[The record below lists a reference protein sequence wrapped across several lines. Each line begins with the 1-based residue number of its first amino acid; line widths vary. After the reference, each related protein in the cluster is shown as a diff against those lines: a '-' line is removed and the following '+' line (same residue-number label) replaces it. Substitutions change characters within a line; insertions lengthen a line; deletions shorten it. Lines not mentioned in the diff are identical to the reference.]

1 LGVPQFDVNLTDRAV
16 VADPYPVYEQ
26 IRDIGPVVRNEM
38 MGVWMVVGFDA
49 TMEVFTDT
57 RQRFGQM
64 NNAEL
69 TPWFEGPNMIMVD
82 GAEHTRLRRCLSPMF
97 TRQATAAW
105 EQRVGEVV
113 DELLAPLVEK
123 GSFDIVSDFT
133 MIPTIIVAEMMG
145 VPKDR
150 YEDWRRWSHT
160 IVSGLSYGHEDP
172 EVGALI
178 RRVGD
183 EANAYLAEEIER
195 HRRELPDDLVTA
207 MLQMSEMSREE
218 ISSTALLLVLAGYD
232 TTAKLLS
239 NSLVVL
245 DQFRDARAEIIADF
259 SLLPAAIEEILRWA
273 GTTHLNP
280 RAVLEDTSLGGV
292 ELAAGDSVYL
302 LHSAANRDPERW
314 DDPLRFDIH
323 REPKAHVGFG
333 FGAHLCLGAPLARL
347 EAKAA
352 LERLLTLAPDY
363 EVRDIDYGA
372 GILVRGPEHGWVDVV
387 PV

>member
-1 LGVPQFDVNLTDRAV
+1 VGVPQFDVNLVDRDL

-26 IRDIGPVVRNEM
+26 IRAAGPVVRNEIM
-38 MGVWMVVGFDA
+38 RAWMVVGFDA
-49 TMEVFTDT
+49 AMEVLTDT
-57 RQRFGQM
+57 GQRFCQM

-82 GAEHTRLRRCLSPMF
+82 GDEHTRLRRCLAPRF
-97 TRQATAAW
+97 TRQATATW

-123 GSFDIVSDFT
+123 GSFDIISDFT

-160 IVSGLSYGHEDP
+160 IVSNLSYGHEDP
-172 EVGALI
+172 EVGAML
-178 RRVGD
+178 RGVGD
-183 EANAYLAEEIER
+183 EANSYLADEIER

-207 MLQMSEMSREE
+207 MVQMSEMSREE
-218 ISSTALLLVLAGYD
+218 IASTALLLVLAGYD

-245 DQFRDARAEIIADF
+245 DQHRDARAEIIADM
-259 SLLPAAIEEILRWA
+259 SLLPGAIEEILRWA
-273 GTTHLNP
+273 GVTHLNP
-280 RAVLEDTSLGGV
+280 REVLHDISLGGV
-292 ELAAGDSVYL
+292 ELAAGDSLYI
-302 LHSAANRDPERW
+302 LHSAANRDPGRW

-323 REPKAHVGFG
+323 REPKAHLGFG

-363 EVRDIDYGA
+363 AVRDVDYGA
-372 GILVRGPEHGWVDVV
+372 AILVRGPEHGWVDVN
-387 PV
+387 PS